1 MIRERAHF
9 TVKNMAGWNEALD
22 LIREVDEIQAAA
34 GRATGTVWT
43 QVVGQFN
50 EIVIETDYPDLSTYE
65 RESGAMMSDPAT
77 MKLFARFEEITVT
90 EKGYNELFMSAETAG
105 G

>member
-1 MIRERAHF
+1 MIRERIHF
-9 TVKNMAGWNEALD
+9 TVKSLAGWNEALD

-50 EIVIETDYPDLSTYE
+50 EIVIETDYPDLTTYE
-65 RESGAMMSDPAT
+65 RETAALMSDPAA
-77 MKLFARFEEITVT
+77 MKLFGRFEEITVT
-90 EKGYNELFMSAETAG
+90 DKGYNELFMTAEKAAG
-105 G
+105 

>member
-1 MIRERAHF
+1 MP
-9 TVKNMAGWNEALD
+9 D
-22 LIREVDEIQAAA
+22 LIREVDDIQAAA

-77 MKLFARFEEITVT
+77 MKLFARFEEVTVS
-90 EKGYNELFMSAETAG
+90 EKGYNELFMTAEKAAG
-105 G
+105 

>member
-1 MIRERAHF
+1 MIRERIHF
-9 TVKNMAGWNEALD
+9 TVKNLAGWNAVLD
-22 LIREVDEIQAAA
+22 LIREVDDIQAAA

-50 EIVIETDYPDLSTYE
+50 EIVIETDYPDLTAYE
-65 RESGAMMSDPAT
+65 RETAALMSDPAA
-77 MKLFARFEEITVT
+77 MKLLGRFEEITVT
-90 EKGYNELFMSAETAG
+90 AKGYNELFMTAEKAG

>member
-1 MIRERAHF
+1 MIRERTHF
-9 TVKNMAGWNEALD
+9 TVKNLAGWNEVLD

-77 MKLFARFEEITVT
+77 MKLFARFEEVTVT
-90 EKGYNELFMSAETAG
+90 EKGYNELFMTAEKAG

>member
-22 LIREVDEIQAAA
+22 LIREVDEIQATA

-77 MKLFARFEEITVT
+77 MKLYARFEEITVT
-90 EKGYNELFMSAETAG
+90 EKGYNELFMTAEKAAG
-105 G
+105 

>member
-1 MIRERAHF
+1 M
-9 TVKNMAGWNEALD
+9 
-22 LIREVDEIQAAA
+22 
-34 GRATGTVWT
+34 WT

-77 MKLFARFEEITVT
+77 KKLFARFEEVTVT
-90 EKGYNELFMSAETAG
+90 EKGYNELFMSAEKAG

>member
-90 EKGYNELFMSAETAG
+90 EKGYNELFMSAEKAG

>member
-1 MIRERAHF
+1 MIRERIHF
-9 TVKNMAGWNEALD
+9 TVKNLAGWNEALD

-50 EIVIETDYPDLSTYE
+50 EIVIETDYPDLSAYE
-65 RESGAMMSDPAT
+65 RETAALMSDPAV
-77 MKLFARFEEITVT
+77 MKLLARFEEVTVAD
-90 EKGYNELFMSAETAG
+90 KGYSELFMTAEKAPG
-105 G
+105 

>member
-1 MIRERAHF
+1 MIRERTHF
-9 TVKNMAGWNEALD
+9 TVKNLAGWNEALD

-77 MKLFARFEEITVT
+77 MKLFARFEEVTVT
-90 EKGYNELFMSAETAG
+90 EKGYNELFMTAEKAG

>member
-77 MKLFARFEEITVT
+77 MKLFSRFEEVTVT

>member
-90 EKGYNELFMSAETAG
+90 EKGYNELFMTAEKAG

>member
-1 MIRERAHF
+1 MIRERIHF
-9 TVKNMAGWNEALD
+9 TVKNLAGWNEALD

-65 RESGAMMSDPAT
+65 RESAAMMSDPAT

-90 EKGYNELFMSAETAG
+90 EKGYNELFMSAEKAG